1 MTSPHA
7 ITQAL
12 AELRGGDGH
21 AAGRLMPLVYDE
33 LRRLAGQYL
42 SGENPGHTLQPTAL
56 VHEAYLRLVK
66 QPEPD
71 WQTRVHFFAVA
82 AQAMRR
88 ILVDHA
94 RSRGAAKRG
103 GDRHKVSLDEAR
115 SVALEPEEYLL
126 ALDEA
131 LEKLAALD
139 SQQSRIVELRFFG
152 GLTLEETASLLRI
165 SVKTV
170 QRDWLMARGW
180 LHREVT
186 KGD

>member
-1 MTSPHA
+1 MTSQHT
-7 ITQAL
+7 ITEAL
-12 AELRGGDGH
+12 AELRSGDGQ
-21 AAGRLMPLVYDE
+21 AADRLVSLVYDE

-42 SGENPGHTLQPTAL
+42 SAENPGHTLQPTAL
-56 VHEAYLRLVK
+56 VHEAYLSLVK
-66 QPEPD
+66 EPETN
-71 WQTRVHFFAVA
+71 WQNRVHFFAVA
-82 AQAMRR
+82 SRAMRR

-94 RSRGAAKRG
+94 RSRRALKRG

-115 SVALEPEEYLL
+115 SMALEPEEYLL
-126 ALDEA
+126 AMDEA

-139 SQQSRIVELRFFG
+139 SQQSRIIELRFFG
-152 GLTLEETASLLRI
+152 GLTLEETASLLGI